1 MQREIYDR
9 ENMCP
14 ANLKIFTI
22 WYFLRR
28 SLLIPGLFDKTIT
41 KRSILQSSTPVTDFS
56 FYSCA
61 CVPFPFL
68 LYIILIYVVK
78 GMQLYNGHIFLV
90 KWTFYHDLVT
100 SIFGNTFCLNVY
112 SDYIC
117 SCVIFFLETFLYP

>member
-1 MQREIYDR
+1 
-9 ENMCP
+9 MCP

-22 WYFLRR
+22 WYFLRK

-41 KRSILQSSTPVTDFS
+41 NMAIFNSNDRFFFLFLCLC
-56 FYSCA
+56 F
-61 CVPFPFL
+61 FPFL

-100 SIFGNTFCLNVY
+100 
-112 SDYIC
+112 
-117 SCVIFFLETFLYP
+117 LYLW